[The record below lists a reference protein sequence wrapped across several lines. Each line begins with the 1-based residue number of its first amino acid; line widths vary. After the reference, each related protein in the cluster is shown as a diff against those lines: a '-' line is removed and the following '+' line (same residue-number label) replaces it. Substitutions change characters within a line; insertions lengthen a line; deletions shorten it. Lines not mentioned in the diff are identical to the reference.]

1 MLAWPPT
8 DIPRLRLQGP
18 AVKVYDTW
26 SQSRITL
33 DPDGPARMYVC
44 GITPYDATHLGHAAT
59 YVGFDLLNR
68 ALRNAGHDVIYV
80 QNVTDIDDP
89 LLERARARGIPWNDI
104 AEDEIDRFRQDMAAL
119 RVLPPAHYVGI
130 VESIVEVTSR
140 IEQLEAGGSI
150 YRVGGDLYHQVFT
163 DPSFGRTT
171 ALDQAAMTKA
181 FAEHGG
187 DPDRVGKKNP
197 LDCLVWRGAREGEPS
212 WPSPW
217 GPGRPGWHV
226 GCTAIAQEYLGPAFD
241 VQGGGM
247 DLKFPHHEM
256 SAAIGHAIHPQ
267 RRFARSFVH
276 TGIVAYDGEKMSK
289 SRGNLVFVSAL
300 REQGVDPTAIRLA
313 LLRHH
318 YRASWEWTDTEIP
331 EALETLSQWRRAV
344 GLGTGAAVAPVES
357 AVLSALADDLNA
369 PAALRIVQAWV
380 DETLGQNMLRD
391 NCDRS
396 AGESIR
402 RLVDAALG
410 LTL

>member
-256 SAAIGHAIHPQ
+256 WFS
-267 RRFARSFVH
+267 
-276 TGIVAYDGEKMSK
+276 
-289 SRGNLVFVSAL
+289 
-300 REQGVDPTAIRLA
+300 
-313 LLRHH
+313 
-318 YRASWEWTDTEIP
+318 
-331 EALETLSQWRRAV
+331 
-344 GLGTGAAVAPVES
+344 
-357 AVLSALADDLNA
+357 
-369 PAALRIVQAWV
+369 
-380 DETLGQNMLRD
+380 
-391 NCDRS
+391 
-396 AGESIR
+396 
-402 RLVDAALG
+402 
-410 LTL
+410 